1 MPMQAAK
8 ATQPVKTAS
17 RRGFIK
23 QSADQRRLQLIE
35 ATLRCLGRDGVEATV
50 VRRIA
55 EEAGLSIGM
64 VRHHFSGKDE
74 LLAATYRHLSL
85 LLQEATAKAL
95 AAAAPEPAEQ
105 LRAYILAGLQ
115 PPILNHDYIRARF
128 LFWHLA
134 HSHAAVRK
142 VHDEI
147 YTRFEKRLLRL
158 VRAAAKAANADIDAA
173 TLTITIMALLKG
185 IWLEWSLAPT
195 RINAA
200 RLADQVLALLAR
212 SLHRT
217 DH

>member
-1 MPMQAAK
+1 MPSQR
-8 ATQPVKTAS
+8 PKTAPQ
-17 RRGFIK
+17 RRGFTK

-64 VRHHFSGKDE
+64 VRHYFSGKDA

-95 AAAAPEPAEQ
+95 AEAAPDPAAQ
-105 LRAYILAGLQ
+105 LRAYILAGLK
-115 PPILNHDYIRARF
+115 PPILDHDYVRARF

-134 HSHAAVRK
+134 HSHGEVRK

-147 YTRFEKRLLRL
+147 YSRFEKRLLQL
-158 VRAAAKAANADIDAA
+158 VRAAAQFSRADIEAP
-173 TLTITIMALLKG
+173 TLTIAIMALLKG
-185 IWLEWSLAPT
+185 IWLEWSLAPN
-195 RINAA
+195 RIDPA
-200 RLADQVLALLAR
+200 RLADQVLALLAGA
-212 SLHRT
+212 LHQRAG
-217 DH
+217 

>member
-1 MPMQAAK
+1 MAK
-8 ATQPVKTAS
+8 PAGIKKAVP
-17 RRGFIK
+17 RRGFTK

-64 VRHHFSGKDE
+64 VRHYFSGKDA

-95 AAAAPEPAEQ
+95 ETAGPAPAEQ

-115 PPILNHDYIRARF
+115 PPILNRDYVRARF

-134 HSHAAVRK
+134 HSHAEVRK

-147 YTRFEKRLLRL
+147 YSRFEKRLLIL
-158 VRAAAKAANADIDAA
+158 VRAAAKAAGTGGGTALDAP

-185 IWLEWSLAPT
+185 IWLEWSLAPD
-195 RINAA
+195 RIDPA

-212 SLHRT
+212 SLRQKAG
-217 DH
+217 